1 MADTSSF
8 SAAMKTKFI
17 GPIRDQLH
25 SNKILLFGL
34 RTRDGDD
41 KQDMPHASR
50 DFRGIVA
57 DSTGIDFVGNE
68 FRIPLRTSRNQGTG
82 PRAENAILPA
92 PGNQGYKYISE
103 DLRYFYGLFNIT
115 GQLLKASESNEGA
128 FRRALQAEMEGIT
141 DDLKR
146 HVNIQAFGTGDG
158 ALATVTAVAGNDI
171 TVDTTIYFQGGEYL
185 DVYDSPVDPANSP
198 LNATAFYVT
207 AIDRSTLTLT
217 VSDGTG
223 ITVGSVLVRASSD
236 STQTVPNN
244 DVYQAINGLQ
254 NIISADGELHG
265 LDPSAAGETF
275 WKSSE
280 VDAAGAI
287 VGDSL
292 LRQLKDAIGFESG
305 SDEETILIT
314 TRGVRNRYANTLTAL
329 KRFNDAQS
337 VKLRGGFTALMF
349 DETPMVYDDHCPLG
363 HVFAV
368 NMPAMF
374 WSQMSDWEWME
385 EDGEVLKWEPRYDR
399 YVGVLFKYCNLGT
412 WARNRHGK
420 IVNAEDDVK

>member
-158 ALATVTAVAGNDI
+158 ALATVTNVSGNDI

-185 DVYDSPVDPANSP
+185 DVYAAPVDPANSP
-198 LNATAFYVT
+198 LNAKAFYVT

-223 ITVGSVLVRASSD
+223 VTVGSVLVRASSD

-265 LDPSAAGETF
+265 LDPTNAGETF

>member
-158 ALATVTAVAGNDI
+158 ALATVTGVSGNDV

-185 DVYDSPVDPANSP
+185 DVYAAPVDPANQP
-198 LNATAFYVT
+198 LNAKAFYVT
-207 AIDRSTLTLT
+207 AIDRSTRTLT

-223 ITVGSVLVRASSD
+223 VTVGSVLVRASSD

-265 LDPSAAGETF
+265 LDPASAGETF

>member
-158 ALATVTAVAGNDI
+158 ALATVTAVSGNDI

-198 LNATAFYVT
+198 LNPKAFYVT

-223 ITVGSVLVRASSD
+223 VTVGSVLVRASSD
-236 STQTVPNN
+236 STSTVPNN

-265 LDPSAAGETF
+265 LDPVNAGETF

>member
-185 DVYDSPVDPANSP
+185 DVYAAPVDPANSP
-198 LNATAFYVT
+198 LNAKAFYVT

-223 ITVGSVLVRASSD
+223 VTVGSVLVRASSD

-265 LDPSAAGETF
+265 LDPTNAGETF

>member
-158 ALATVTAVAGNDI
+158 ALATVTNVAGNEI

-185 DVYDSPVDPANSP
+185 DVYDSPVDPANQP
-198 LNATAFYVT
+198 LNAKAFYVT

-223 ITVGSVLVRASSD
+223 VTVGSVLVRASSD
-236 STQTVPNN
+236 STQNVPNN

-254 NIISADGELHG
+254 NIISADGELHE
-265 LDPSAAGETF
+265 LDPKNAGETF

>member
-158 ALATVTAVAGNDI
+158 ALATVTGVAGNDI

-198 LNATAFYVT
+198 LNAKAFYVT

-254 NIISADGELHG
+254 NIIAADGELHG
-265 LDPSAAGETF
+265 LDPKDAGETF